1 MERKTKSNSAPRDR
15 RPATTLEGRE
25 NQVIAMAVDLAER
38 QIADGTASSQI
49 ITHYLKMGSTRE
61 RLEQEKMA
69 RELELMQAKIEA
81 LESNKRVEELYAEA
95 IQAMRIYAGQ
105 ELSDDD
111 NDY

>member
-1 MERKTKSNSAPRDR
+1 MASATREEQSRSR

-25 NQVIAMAVDLAER
+25 NQVISMAVDLAER

-105 ELSDDD
+105 DVSDDD